1 VNCLPRNVLIY
12 IEQGDQN
19 ITRKV
24 VIVTLSIFS
33 TRQLT
38 VEYMQNNHVFLN
50 LSRSL
55 LETVKHFISMK

>member
-38 VEYMQNNHVFLN
+38 VEYMQKNHVFS
-50 LSRSL
+50 LSKQ
-55 LETVKHFISMK
+55 EFA

>member
-1 VNCLPRNVLIY
+1 MVVLCEYRPRNVLIY

-33 TRQLT
+33 TRELT
-38 VEYMQNNHVFLN
+38 VEYMQKNHVFS
-50 LSRSL
+50 LSKQ
-55 LETVKHFISMK
+55 EFA

>member
-1 VNCLPRNVLIY
+1 VNYRPRNVLIY